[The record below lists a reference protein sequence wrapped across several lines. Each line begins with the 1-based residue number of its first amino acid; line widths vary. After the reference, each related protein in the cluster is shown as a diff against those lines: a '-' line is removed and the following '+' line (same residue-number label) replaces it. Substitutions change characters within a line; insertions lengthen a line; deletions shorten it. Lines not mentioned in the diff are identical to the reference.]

1 MPISI
6 SRISEPGTG
15 RGFSPGTRQHALG
28 GDLRV
33 GRHLRAGFTLLELLV
48 VIVMVAVLMG
58 TVVLGFTG
66 ADTEQRLRGSADQL
80 AYTIELA
87 RQYALQRNREW
98 GLYVEPD
105 AIQFVEFDPEQKIW
119 VERTERPFGSAEYL
133 PQVELRVEADEFEQ
147 LSGDDDQDLPEVIL
161 FSSGEVTPFTVY
173 LEPQWDTRAWEVT
186 SDGISRVRAR
196 QAEW

>member
-6 SRISEPGTG
+6 SRISDAGAPAGSAGGARARPGHG
-15 RGFSPGTRQHALG
+15 SGPGSHRRG
-28 GDLRV
+28 
-33 GRHLRAGFTLLELLV
+33 GFTLLELLV
-48 VIVMVAVLMG
+48 VMVMVAVLMG
-58 TVVLGFTG
+58 TVILGFTG

-105 AIQFVEFDPEQKIW
+105 AIQFVEFDPEQKLW
-119 VERTERPFGSAEYL
+119 VERTERPFGATEIM
-133 PQVELRVEADEFEQ
+133 PEVDLRVEAEAFEQ
-147 LSGDDDQDLPEVIL
+147 LTGSDDQDLPEVIL
-161 FSSGEVTPFTVY
+161 FSSGEVTPFTVHM
-173 LEPQWDTRAWEVT
+173 EPRWDAPAWEVA
-186 SDGISRVRAR
+186 SDGISRTRAK